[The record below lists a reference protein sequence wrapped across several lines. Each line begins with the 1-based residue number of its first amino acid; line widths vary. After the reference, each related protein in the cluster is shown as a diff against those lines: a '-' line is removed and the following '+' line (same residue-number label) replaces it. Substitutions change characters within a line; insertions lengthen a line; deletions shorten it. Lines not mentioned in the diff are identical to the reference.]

1 MNAIKGELCNGS
13 QGNVVGS
20 KVVRVDGYEKVT
32 GKAIY
37 WLRFFEFFVV
47 TFCSSPVIMAL
58 FTIDAFVFSF
68 QFKASQ
74 AMIKG

>member
-32 GKAIY
+32 GKAI
-37 WLRFFEFFVV
+37 
-47 TFCSSPVIMAL
+47 MG
-58 FTIDAFVFSF
+58 
-68 QFKASQ
+68 
-74 AMIKG
+74 MIFN